1 MVGRMGKLSEPGSGR
16 VHTLSTRYL
25 VGRSRLCNLVM
36 DSEVVSGE
44 HAMVRWTGDG
54 WTIQDLGSTNGTY
67 VDGRRV
73 APGERALLSCSSS
86 VGIGRPVASLSLV
99 DDSPP
104 TVSAETSEGQRHFAT
119 RGILALPN
127 DETPQITVY
136 QGHDHRWLL
145 ESATECRAAV
155 DQELVQAGSVTFR
168 LSIPVVLADTW
179 RIDSD
184 ELPMHDLALHFRVS
198 RDEDHVQVELRCR
211 GRAIQLPPRAH
222 DYLLLTLARM
232 RIADQKD
239 PTISD
244 GDAGWIHPD
253 DLVRMLRT
261 NENHLNV
268 TVYRARRMFAE
279 TKVVRAAALIERR
292 SDSRQ
297 LRIGIRS
304 LKVETC

>member
-1 MVGRMGKLSEPGSGR
+1 MGKLSEPGASR

-25 VGRSRLCNLVM
+25 VGRSRLCSLVM

-44 HAMVRWTGDG
+44 HAMVRWNGDG

-73 APGERALLSCSSS
+73 SPGERAPLSRSSS
-86 VGIGRPVASLSLV
+86 VGVGRPVASLTLI

-104 TVSAETSEGQRHFAT
+104 TVSAETSDGQRHFAT
-119 RGILALPN
+119 RGILALPSE
-127 DETPQITVY
+127 DAPDISVY
-136 QGHDHRWLL
+136 RAHDHRWIL
-145 ESATECRAAV
+145 ESTTECRTAV
-155 DQELVQAGSVTFR
+155 DQELVQAGGVTFR

-179 RIDSD
+179 RIESD
-184 ELPMHDLALHFRVS
+184 ELPMHDLALLFHVS

-211 GRAIQLPPRAH
+211 GRCVQLPPRAH
-222 DYLLLTLARM
+222 DYLLLTLARV
-232 RIADQKD
+232 RIADQKN

-268 TVYRARRMFAE
+268 AVYRARRMFAE
-279 TKVVRAAALIERR
+279 TKVARAAALIERR